1 MKQLSDNVADV
12 EAGEKKTPVANRF
25 RRSGTT
31 KNSPEPALWDF
42 GVTEPKNRSLDGD
55 RTAIFAHEF
64 ANSLTAIGCSL
75 QFVKAELESHRIDD
89 PILIKVV
96 QSALAEVD
104 GVGSLLQEY
113 CAGVEAQPAAWKLA
127 DVATLVD
134 DVLDLQAVVWRAAG
148 VIVNFERERALPWV
162 YLDAL
167 KIKQVITNLCKNAN
181 EAMPR
186 GGQLTLKVYRAG
198 RKVVLEVR
206 DNGIGVPQGVDV
218 FELFK
223 TTKQAGRGVG
233 LPLAREI
240 ISAHGGTI
248 AFTSEAGRGTTF
260 RVSLPIDEYEAG
272 QKIELDSC

>member
-1 MKQLSDNVADV
+1 
-12 EAGEKKTPVANRF
+12 
-25 RRSGTT
+25 
-31 KNSPEPALWDF
+31 
-42 GVTEPKNRSLDGD
+42 
-55 RTAIFAHEF
+55 
-64 ANSLTAIGCSL
+64 
-75 QFVKAELESHRIDD
+75 
-89 PILIKVV
+89 
-96 QSALAEVD
+96 
-104 GVGSLLQEY
+104 LLQEY